1 MTVEIKKVITR
12 DIALEFKN
20 ATSVNIFYIDINNN
34 LQYAQSPRKVNGIL
48 IMSDFLVEVG
58 HISDI
63 KLKHIKNMI
72 KFPDIVNIE
81 EVFDYDGEILDI
93 QPVVG
98 FLLNAIYL
106 VNIDGKRNCIYMSG
120 DIYMSGEHLEKNI
133 SDEDWYDSDTKHFS
147 KKRKYQISSHV
158 AK

>member
-1 MTVEIKKVITR
+1 MTVEIKNVITR
-12 DIALEFKN
+12 DIALEFRN
-20 ATSVNIFYIDINNN
+20 ATSVNIFYIDNNNN
-34 LQYAQSPRKVNGIL
+34 LQYSPHRVKDFL

-106 VNIDGKRNCIYMSG
+106 VNIDGKRNW
-120 DIYMSGEHLEKNI
+120 IYMSGEHLEKNKT
-133 SDEDWYDSDTKHFS
+133 DEDWFGSETMENPKQFS
-147 KKRKYQISSHV
+147 KERKYQISSHV

>member
-1 MTVEIKKVITR
+1 MYEVEIKKVITR

-20 ATSVNIFYIDINNN
+20 ATSVNIFYVDINNN
-34 LQYAQSPRKVNGIL
+34 LQYAQSPRKVNNIL

-106 VNIDGKRNCIYMSG
+106 VNIDGKRNW
-120 DIYMSGEHLEKNI
+120 IYMSGEHLEKNKT
-133 SDEDWYDSDTKHFS
+133 DEDWYDSET
-147 KKRKYQISSHV
+147 RKYQISSHV

>member
-12 DIALEFKN
+12 DITLEFKN
-20 ATSVNIFYIDINNN
+20 ATNVNIFYIDINNN
-34 LQYAQSPRKVNGIL
+34 LQYAQLPRKVNNIL

-106 VNIDGKRNCIYMSG
+106 VNIDGKRNW
-120 DIYMSGEHLEKNI
+120 IYMSGELLEKNKT
-133 SDEDWYDSDTKHFS
+133 DEDWYDSET
-147 KKRKYQISSHV
+147 RKYQISSHV

>member
-20 ATSVNIFYIDINNN
+20 ATSVNIFYININDN
-34 LQYAQSPRKVNGIL
+34 LQYAQSPRKVNNIL

-58 HISDI
+58 HISNI

-106 VNIDGKRNCIYMSG
+106 VNIDGKRNW
-120 DIYMSGEHLEKNI
+120 IYMSGEHLEKNKT
-133 SDEDWYDSDTKHFS
+133 DEDWYDSET
-147 KKRKYQISSHV
+147 RKYQISSHV

>member
-20 ATSVNIFYIDINNN
+20 ATSVNIFYVDINNN
-34 LQYAQSPRKVNGIL
+34 LQYAQSPRKVNNIL

-106 VNIDGKRNCIYMSG
+106 VNIDGKRNWIYMSG
-120 DIYMSGEHLEKNI
+120 GHLEKNKT
-133 SDEDWYDSDTKHFS
+133 DEDWYDSET
-147 KKRKYQISSHV
+147 RKYQISSHV

>member
-12 DIALEFKN
+12 DITLEFKN
-20 ATSVNIFYIDINNN
+20 ATNVNIFYIDINNN
-34 LQYAQSPRKVNGIL
+34 LQYAQSPRKVNNIL

-106 VNIDGKRNCIYMSG
+106 VNIDGKRNW
-120 DIYMSGEHLEKNI
+120 IYMSGEHLEKNKT
-133 SDEDWYDSDTKHFS
+133 DEDWYDSET
-147 KKRKYQISSHV
+147 RKYQISSHV

>member
-20 ATSVNIFYIDINNN
+20 ATSVNIFYIDNNNN

-106 VNIDGKRNCIYMSG
+106 VNIDGKRNW
-120 DIYMSGEHLEKNI
+120 IYMSGEHLEKNKT
-133 SDEDWYDSDTKHFS
+133 DEDWYDSET
-147 KKRKYQISSHV
+147 RKYQISSHV

>member
-12 DIALEFKN
+12 DITLEFKN
-20 ATSVNIFYIDINNN
+20 ATNVNIFYIDINNN
-34 LQYAQSPRKVNGIL
+34 LQYAQLPRKVNNIL

-58 HISDI
+58 HISNI

-81 EVFDYDGEILDI
+81 EVIYYDGDI
-93 QPVVG
+93 VDIEPVVG

-120 DIYMSGEHLEKNI
+120 EHLEKNI
-133 SDEDWYDSDTKHFS
+133 SDEDWYDSETTEDTKHFS
-147 KKRKYQISSHV
+147 KKIKYQISSHV

>member
-20 ATSVNIFYIDINNN
+20 ATSVNIFYIDNNNN
-34 LQYAQSPRKVNGIL
+34 LQYSPHRVNDFL

-81 EVFDYDGEILDI
+81 EVIYYAGDMVDI
-93 QPVVG
+93 EPVVG

-106 VNIDGKRNCIYMSG
+106 VNVDGKHNWVYMSG
-120 DIYMSGEHLEKNI
+120 KHLEKNKT
-133 SDEDWYDSDTKHFS
+133 DEDWFGSETMETEKHFS
-147 KKRKYQISSHV
+147 KERKYQISSRV

>member
-34 LQYAQSPRKVNGIL
+34 LQYAQSPRKVNSIL

-106 VNIDGKRNCIYMSG
+106 VNIDGKRNW
-120 DIYMSGEHLEKNI
+120 IYMSGEHLEKNKT
-133 SDEDWYDSDTKHFS
+133 DEDWHDSET
-147 KKRKYQISSHV
+147 RKYQISSHV

>member
-12 DIALEFKN
+12 DITLEFKN
-20 ATSVNIFYIDINNN
+20 ATNVNIFYIDINNN
-34 LQYAQSPRKVNGIL
+34 LQYAQLPRKVNNIL

-93 QPVVG
+93 HPVVG

-120 DIYMSGEHLEKNI
+120 EHLEKNI
-133 SDEDWYDSDTKHFS
+133 TDEDWYDSET
-147 KKRKYQISSHV
+147 RKYQISSHV

>member
-20 ATSVNIFYIDINNN
+20 ATSVNIFYIDNNNN
-34 LQYAQSPRKVNGIL
+34 LQYSPHRVNDFL

-106 VNIDGKRNCIYMSG
+106 VNIDGKRNW
-120 DIYMSGEHLEKNI
+120 IYMSGEHLEKNKT
-133 SDEDWYDSDTKHFS
+133 DEDWYDSET
-147 KKRKYQISSHV
+147 RKYQISSHV

>member
-106 VNIDGKRNCIYMSG
+106 VNIDGKRNW
-120 DIYMSGEHLEKNI
+120 IYMSGEHLEKNKT
-133 SDEDWYDSDTKHFS
+133 DEDWYDSET
-147 KKRKYQISSHV
+147 RKYQISSHV

>member
-34 LQYAQSPRKVNGIL
+34 LQYAQSPRKVNSIL

-58 HISDI
+58 HISNI

-81 EVFDYDGEILDI
+81 EVIYYDGDMVDI
-93 QPVVG
+93 EHVED

-106 VNIDGKRNCIYMSG
+106 VNVDGKHNWV
-120 DIYMSGEHLEKNI
+120 YMSGEHLEKNKT
-133 SDEDWYDSDTKHFS
+133 DEDWFGSETMENPKQFS
-147 KKRKYQISSHV
+147 KERKYQISSHV

>member
-12 DIALEFKN
+12 DITLEFKN
-20 ATSVNIFYIDINNN
+20 ATNVNIFYIDINNN
-34 LQYAQSPRKVNGIL
+34 LQYAQLPRKVNNIL

-106 VNIDGKRNCIYMSG
+106 VNIDGKRNW
-120 DIYMSGEHLEKNI
+120 IYMSGEHLEKNKT
-133 SDEDWYDSDTKHFS
+133 DEDWYDSET
-147 KKRKYQISSHV
+147 RKYQISSHV